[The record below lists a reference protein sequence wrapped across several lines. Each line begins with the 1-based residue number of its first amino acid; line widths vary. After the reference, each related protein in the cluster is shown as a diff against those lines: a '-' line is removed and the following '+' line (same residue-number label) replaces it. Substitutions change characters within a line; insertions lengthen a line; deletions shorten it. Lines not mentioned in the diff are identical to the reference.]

1 MSVLNALTDPF
12 YRYLPTHLADLA
24 LAMVWGQK
32 EALDP
37 QIYNAFRQTGLIHL
51 LVLSGQNITL
61 LSGVL
66 CSLLSRF
73 GKRLQILGLILVSLL
88 YICLFP
94 TEPPIIRAAIMA
106 ILGSIVII
114 LEHTTANFYILPL
127 AAVLMVILEPRWLTS
142 LSFWLSMSATGGI
155 VLFYS
160 SLFILIS
167 RSKKL
172 QRLPKEIKQILAL
185 TLSAQIF
192 TTPLLLIF
200 FREYPLLSIPIN
212 LVVSFFVEPIM
223 VFGILLS
230 LLSLLGPIIT
240 FPLSLILFGLLQT
253 LLTIISWL
261 GHLSALFVLRI

>member
-1 MSVLNALTDPF
+1 MSIIETLTASF
-12 YRYLPTHLADLA
+12 FAHLPSNLASLA
-24 LAMVWGQK
+24 AAMVWGRK

-37 QIYNAFRQTGLIHL
+37 QIYTAFRQTGLVHL

-66 CSLLSRF
+66 CSILSRF
-73 GKRLQILGLILVSLL
+73 GRRLQILGLVLVSFF

-94 TEPPIIRAAIMA
+94 AEPPIIRASIMA
-106 ILGSIVII
+106 ILGTFVII
-114 LEHTTANFYILPL
+114 LEHSTFNFYILPL
-127 AAVLMVILEPRWLTS
+127 TAVLMLIIEPHWLTS

-155 VLFYS
+155 VLFYN

-167 RSKKL
+167 RSQKL
-172 QRLPKEIKQILAL
+172 QKLPKEIKQILAL

-230 LLSLLGPIIT
+230 LLNFLGPIIT

-253 LLTIISWL
+253 LLTIVSWL
-261 GHLSALFVLRI
+261 EPLSTLFVLRI

>member
-1 MSVLNALTDPF
+1 
-12 YRYLPTHLADLA
+12 
-24 LAMVWGQK
+24 
-32 EALDP
+32 
-37 QIYNAFRQTGLIHL
+37 
-51 LVLSGQNITL
+51 
-61 LSGVL
+61 
-66 CSLLSRF
+66 
-73 GKRLQILGLILVSLL
+73 
-88 YICLFP
+88 
-94 TEPPIIRAAIMA
+94 
-106 ILGSIVII
+106 
-114 LEHTTANFYILPL
+114 
-127 AAVLMVILEPRWLTS
+127 
-142 LSFWLSMSATGGI
+142 MSATGGI